1 MTTKRR
7 LSVTV
12 DPDLL
17 KAAEKAITEGKAATL
32 SAWVNEALR
41 AKIERDRQLAALS
54 EYIAEYEARRGEITG
69 EEMSRAVRRARSRAV
84 VVRGSGRESR
94 RRRKAG

>member
-17 KAAEKAITEGKAATL
+17 QAAEKAITEGKAATL
-32 SAWVNEALR
+32 SAWVNDALR
-41 AKIERDRQLAALS
+41 AKIEHDRQLTALS
-54 EYIAEYEARRGEITG
+54 EYIEEYEAHHGEITG
-69 EEMSRAVRRARSRAV
+69 EEMSRAARSARSRAIV
-84 VVRGSGRESR
+84 VQGSGRGSQR
-94 RRRKAG
+94 QRKAQ

>member
-1 MTTKRR
+1 MRTKRR

-12 DPDLL
+12 DSDLL
-17 KAAEKAITEGKAATL
+17 RAAEKAITEGKAATL

-41 AKIERDRQLAALS
+41 AKIEHDRQLTALS